1 MEKTF
6 KEVLEP
12 KIRAKSVHLKTCTFT
27 KIHFGEKVVAIFCN
41 SCGLLFS
48 EKFRC
53 KGSEMFSSVI
63 ALLPPHVN
71 LSIFPMKEGSW
82 WKDTHLFPLAVSIL
96 GVEIG
101 EKEPYPYLFLLHPCN
116 RSFQCSL
123 RFAGWPRAICN

>member
-27 KIHFGEKVVAIFCN
+27 KIHFGEKVGGIFCN
-41 SCGLLFS
+41 ICGSLFS

-63 ALLPPHVN
+63 ALLPPRVD
-71 LSIFPMKEGSW
+71 LSIFTMKEGSLR
-82 WKDTHLFPLAVSIL
+82 KDTHLFPLAVRIL
-96 GVEIG
+96 GLEIKKKKG
-101 EKEPYPYLFLLHPCN
+101 PYAYLFLLYPCKTGVF
-116 RSFQCSL
+116 SAL
-123 RFAGWPRAICN
+123 